1 MDLSEVEPKIHPSAI
16 VEDDVAIGL
25 GSSIWDHAHIR
36 SGASIGRECIIGEK
50 SYVAYGVHIGDLVK
64 INAGVYICTGVTIE
78 DGVMISAHAVFTN
91 ERAPRATDPELHG
104 LRSSEPS
111 AHTLHTRVRRGCT
124 IGAGAVIGPGLSLGE
139 WSMVGMGSIVTRD
152 VPAHGLV
159 MGNPAKLMGLVC
171 RCGETVLR
179 SDGKRALQTGGY
191 PCGHCGREVA
201 WP

>member
-1 MDLSEVEPKIHPSAI
+1 MDLSEAEPRIHPSAI
-16 VEDDVAIGL
+16 VEDNVAIGQ
-25 GSSIWDHAHIR
+25 GTCIWDHVHIR
-36 SGASIGRECIIGEK
+36 TGAAIGRECIIGEK
-50 SYVAYGVHIGDLVK
+50 SYVAYDVHIGDLVK

-91 ERAPRATDPELHG
+91 ERTPRATDPDLRE

-111 AHTLHTRVRRGCT
+111 EHTLRTRVRRGCT
-124 IGAGAVIGPGLSLGE
+124 IGAGTVIGPGLTIGE

-159 MGNPAKLMGLVC
+159 LGNPAQLVGLVC

-179 SDGKRALQTGGY
+179 SEGSGDPQAGVYACER
-191 PCGHCGREVA
+191 CGREVA
-201 WP
+201 WS